1 MVITKEQQ
9 DKIDE
14 RVEWCRRHAIAA
26 SIELSEDFDKFNTP
40 GEREITLNG
49 MYLNKRV
56 FIDSHQGM
64 YRLYVCYGLDQPP
77 KRGKLDYI
85 SLFQPCEVVMSNGL
99 HTAPLGEFLPVER
112 TRHTHDGL
120 TCDTVMFVPYRP

>member
-1 MVITKEQQ
+1 MVIEDNTDQWLA
-9 DKIDE
+9 
-14 RVEWCRRHAIAA
+14 WCRLHAIAA
-26 SIELSEDFDKFNTP
+26 GVEPSEDFDKLNTP
-40 GEREITLNG
+40 GERELTLNG

-64 YRLYVCYGLDQPP
+64 YRLYVCYALDQPP
-77 KRGKLDYI
+77 RRGKLDYI
-85 SLFQPCEVVMSNGL
+85 RLFKPCEVVMSIGV
-99 HTAPLGEFLPVER
+99 HTSSLGEFLPVER